1 MFSYAIFL
9 KICWGDSPLK
19 TWSNI
24 IKITCISFFLAGCA
38 SRADSIAPIAMP
50 SSNYKG
56 LSCSDTKTAL
66 TQARSRQAAL
76 TQSQNNAATG
86 DAVGVLFVLL
96 PVGSIFGADKEG
108 QLAQVKG
115 EVLAL
120 QGAVPINCDEKRAEE
135 GTSKISGKS
144 ISVRLEKI
152 RDLLKGGLI
161 TQKEADEKKKAILKD
176 M

>member
-1 MFSYAIFL
+1 M
-9 KICWGDSPLK
+9 
-19 TWSNI
+19 WSNI
-24 IKITCISFFLAGCA
+24 FKFTVLSFVLAGCA

-56 LSCSDTKTAL
+56 LSCEDTKIAL
-66 TQARSRQAAL
+66 TEARSRQNEL
-76 TQSQNNAATG
+76 TGSQNNAAIG

-120 QGAVPINCDEKRAEE
+120 QGAVPINCDETRAVE
-135 GTSKISGKS
+135 GTPKLSGES

-152 RDLLKGGLI
+152 KSLLKNGLI
-161 TQKEADEKKKAILKD
+161 TQKEADEKKQAIIDSL
-176 M
+176 